1 MSDRKESFLY
11 RIDLVAVTIG
21 LAIFLGSHV
30 LIWKRMPLDT
40 PRIFLLAG
48 LGIFGIGMSILA
60 DIILSGFSLL
70 RLSFVVWVDLFFVI
84 LYMFIYAG
92 IARSVSLTILSRIY
106 EIEGNFLEFD
116 SAILEYGESSR
127 FEERIS
133 LMEDSGFLE
142 LTNDKVTLTPKGT
155 FLAQGATFLSW
166 ILGTRLQG

>member
-1 MSDRKESFLY
+1 LY
-11 RIDLVAVTIG
+11 RIDLVAVFIG

-30 LIWKRMPLDT
+30 VIWKRMPSNT

-48 LGIFGIGMSILA
+48 LGIVGIGMSVLA
-60 DIILSGFSLL
+60 GVILSGFSLL

-92 IARSVSLTILSRIY
+92 ISRSVSLTILSRLH
-106 EIEGNFLEFD
+106 EIEGEYLEFD
-116 SAILEYGESSR
+116 SVISEYGESSR
-127 FEERIS
+127 FEERIR

-142 LTNDKVTLTPKGT
+142 LSNDKVALTQKGT
-155 FLAQGATFLSW
+155 FLARGATFLSW